1 MIEFFKSIGTW
12 IVENKDSIVAVLMSS
27 QFIAFVTMLFN
38 LIKSKKGTTQNT
50 EVSKKLIVKLD
61 ELNEK
66 LEEFN
71 EIKSTVSE
79 LIKVTNNIEI
89 ELSKSNS
96 NTELVISKL
105 NAQLDAQC
113 TVWSTIKDDKLRE
126 LVTNIVTN
134 AKYLETSDVSNL
146 RKQLIE
152 LEQKLSE
159 QADNIKKDV
168 ADTVKQVNK
177 TVKSNDTVMR
187 V

>member
-1 MIEFFKSIGTW
+1 MNNQQQQTGKAEK
-12 IVENKDSIVAVLMSS
+12 VAS
-27 QFIAFVTMLFN
+27 
-38 LIKSKKGTTQNT
+38 
-50 EVSKKLIVKLD
+50 KLINKLALTELELANREVDID

-79 LIKVTNNIEI
+79 LIKVTNNVEI

-96 NTELVISKL
+96 NTELIVSKL

-113 TVWSTIKDDKLRE
+113 AVWSTIKDDKLRE

-177 TVKSNDTVMR
+177 TVKSNDTIMR
-187 V
+187 A